1 MSAPNSNRILRGWL
15 QEALWVLLQIVTL
28 ILFIP
33 LPAYRRGRR
42 GTVFLVSDL
51 LTSPL
56 FYIPLRSLLIRHGY
70 SVIFV
75 ANFNP
80 LRDLKKSARRLSR
93 IIEEEGARRCILVGH
108 GVGAVLPLAL
118 PDEGRKRVHY
128 LLGLGGCYH
137 GTTLFRHLAF
147 APALRDIVAR
157 SSFLLTH
164 RMNALLFDDFYPFS
178 AWSDE
183 WIVPNTLNRFGQ
195 GKDLIL
201 DFPGRLNLLL
211 YPDTLRSVV
220 EFLDQSHPPVTTPSA
235 TPAFARP
242 TQTATTATTTTAV
255 AAPVTRPSRAG
266 APPQPKRAAK
276 KSTRASSKN

>member
-15 QEALWVLLQIVTL
+15 QEAIWVLLQIVTL

-33 LPAYRRGRR
+33 LPAYRRGKR
-42 GTVFLVSDL
+42 GTVFLISDL
-51 LTSPL
+51 LTAPL

-75 ANFNP
+75 SNFSP

-93 IIEEEGARRCILVGH
+93 IIEAEGSQRCILIGH

-137 GTTLFRHLAF
+137 GTTLFRNLSF
-147 APALRDIVAR
+147 VPALGDVVAR
-157 SSFLLTH
+157 SNFLLTH

-183 WIVPNTLNRFGQ
+183 WIVPGTLNRFGQ

-201 DFPGRLNLLL
+201 DFPGRMNLLL
-211 YPDTLRSVV
+211 FPDTLRAVV
-220 EFLDQSHPPVTTPSA
+220 EFLDQSHPAVSSR
-235 TPAFARP
+235 PASE
-242 TQTATTATTTTAV
+242 
-255 AAPVTRPSRAG
+255 SRALPAAQNPIIPATSASQ
-266 APPQPKRAAK
+266 APQRGTVRPAK
-276 KSTRASSKN
+276 KKPPRKK